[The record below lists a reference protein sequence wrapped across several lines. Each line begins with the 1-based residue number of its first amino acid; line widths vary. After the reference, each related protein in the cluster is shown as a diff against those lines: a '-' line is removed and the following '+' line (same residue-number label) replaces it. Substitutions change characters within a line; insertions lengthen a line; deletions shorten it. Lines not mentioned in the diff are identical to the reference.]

1 MAKNDK
7 PTIKPRLLPIL
18 LAFIIFC
25 LYEENQLKADEPNKS
40 EVIGFYTSGCIA
52 NSVPL
57 PQADIGYQVIRLS
70 RKRFYGHPDLI
81 GYIKSLGQS
90 VASYLTGTL
99 LIGDLSQEKGGPLPD
114 DHSSHQNGLDADI
127 LFWQNPIAK
136 TRILS
141 ISERENIYP
150 LSLLT
155 TTNNYPRIDY
165 SKWNS
170 IHGEILKLAAS
181 SRKVDRIFVNPLIK
195 RNLCTMYKGE
205 NWLSKIRP
213 WWGHDGHFHVRL
225 SCPDNSPL
233 CKPQKPVPEG
243 DGCDADLDG
252 WLRKIARIQKK
263 DDKTRPRA
271 RTTLPKESLTFLSEY

>member
-1 MAKNDK
+1 
-7 PTIKPRLLPIL
+7 
-18 LAFIIFC
+18 
-25 LYEENQLKADEPNKS
+25 
-40 EVIGFYTSGCIA
+40 
-52 NSVPL
+52 
-57 PQADIGYQVIRLS
+57 VIRLS

-114 DHSSHQNGLDADI
+114 DHNSHQNGLDADI

-170 IHGEILKLAAS
+170 IHGGILKIAAS
-181 SRKVDRIFVNPLIK
+181 SGKVDRIFVNPLIK
-195 RNLCTMYKGE
+195 RNLCTMYEGE
-205 NWLSKIRP
+205 DWLSKIRP

-243 DGCDADLDG
+243 DGCDTDLDS

-263 DDKTRPRA
+263 DDKPRPKA
-271 RTTLPKESLTFLSEY
+271 RTTLPKECLTFLSEY